1 MKRNGSNLNE
11 DQKDI
16 LIMISYRNCN
26 TYFQNVS
33 QKMIQN
39 TTAQYVIINSILLV
53 TFKEKF
59 YDIFKS
65 FNNLNEV
72 KIIEFNNIHS
82 TF

>member
-1 MKRNGSNLNE
+1 
-11 DQKDI
+11 
-16 LIMISYRNCN
+16 MISYRNCN

>member
-1 MKRNGSNLNE
+1 
-11 DQKDI
+11 
-16 LIMISYRNCN
+16 
-26 TYFQNVS
+26 
-33 QKMIQN
+33 MIQN